1 MGAKV
6 VDASALSALILG
18 EPAAEA
24 VADELG
30 QDSLLAPALIEYE
43 VGNTCWKKMRRHP
56 ASADILREAFALL
69 PRLDL
74 RLHDPEPRRV
84 LALAVERG
92 VTYYDASYLW
102 LAESLRLPLVSLDQ
116 RLLAAR
122 R

>member
-6 VDASALSALILG
+6 VDASALSALIFG

-24 VADELG
+24 IAEELG
-30 QDSLLAPALIEYE
+30 EDSLLAPALIEYE
-43 VGNTCWKKMRRHP
+43 IGNTCWKKMRRHP
-56 ASADILREAFALL
+56 ASADSLREAFKLL

-74 RLHDPEPRRV
+74 SLHDPEPQQV
-84 LALAVERG
+84 LALAIERG

-116 RLLAAR
+116 KVLAAR